1 MTTAR
6 VLLVD
11 DEVEFL
17 EPIATRLSRRGLECT
32 SVTSGDQA
40 LAALGAAAFDCA
52 IVDVRMPGM
61 DGLELLRRMRRG
73 WPELSVILLT
83 GHASIELGVKGM
95 ELGAFEYLLKP
106 IEIDDLVDTV
116 LRAARPR

>member
-1 MTTAR
+1 MTTTR

-17 EPIATRLSRRGLECT
+17 EPIAARLARRGLECT
-32 SVTSGDQA
+32 SVTSGEQA
-40 LAALGAAAFDCA
+40 LAALAQAPYDCA
-52 IVDVRMPGM
+52 IVDVRMPDM
-61 DGLELLRRMRRG
+61 DGLELLRRMRRM
-73 WPELSVILLT
+73 WPQVSVILLT